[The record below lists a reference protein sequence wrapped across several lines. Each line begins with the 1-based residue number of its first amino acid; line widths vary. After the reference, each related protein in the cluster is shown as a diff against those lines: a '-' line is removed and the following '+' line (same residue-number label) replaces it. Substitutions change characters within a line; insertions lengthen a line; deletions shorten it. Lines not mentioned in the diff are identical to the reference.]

1 MHRSTEFS
9 VTSASRNTPG
19 NECFE
24 VSPLRGRK
32 KKEVEQFIAEIEILK
47 RLKHR
52 HVVKFVGSYT
62 DVKYIALIM
71 TPIADRDL
79 TTYLASVT
87 PAKYPELRTFF
98 GCLATALEFLHL
110 QNIRHKDIKPGNILV
125 HSGKVLFTDA
135 TASTTTG
142 MVNSR
147 TLRYCAPEVA
157 NYEARNTMS
166 DVWSL
171 GVVFLDMIA
180 TLKGHSIQYMDD
192 FFTQHG
198 TQQRFVHLNS
208 AALPEFIIHLTTSGQ
223 WTDNKVL
230 EWTEPMLQKEK
241 NMRPTAS
248 SLVTRIIAPVDEDE
262 VVGFCGICCAY
273 PEEREFSD
281 QPSG

>member
-87 PAKYPELRTFF
+87 PAKYPELGTFF

-110 QNIRHKDIKPGNILV
+110 LNRRWNGENRYRGATTHYNCSGRKPLTRKMTRHALAKRMYT
-125 HSGKVLFTDA
+125 KV
-135 TASTTTG
+135 
-142 MVNSR
+142 
-147 TLRYCAPEVA
+147 
-157 NYEARNTMS
+157 
-166 DVWSL
+166 
-171 GVVFLDMIA
+171 
-180 TLKGHSIQYMDD
+180 
-192 FFTQHG
+192 
-198 TQQRFVHLNS
+198 
-208 AALPEFIIHLTTSGQ
+208 
-223 WTDNKVL
+223 
-230 EWTEPMLQKEK
+230 
-241 NMRPTAS
+241 
-248 SLVTRIIAPVDEDE
+248 
-262 VVGFCGICCAY
+262 
-273 PEEREFSD
+273 
-281 QPSG
+281 